1 MVLLTF
7 ADFFK
12 IAFLKKIFQEHYQGV
27 KQFGSRSGS
36 VGPGLDQNCLQRL
49 SADDNSHR

>member
-1 MVLLTF
+1 MVLLTS

-12 IAFLKKIFQEHYQGV
+12 IDFLKKFFQEHYQGV
-27 KQFGSRSGS
+27 NRFGSRSGY